1 MRDTLCWL
9 PVRQRI
15 HYTIS
20 TSCKIGWSPTLERH
34 ADQRWI
40 RQKARAVTP
49 PMPTDRASTSQE
61 RTSIIDYLL
70 INPVV
75 GASAYTGLYQK
86 NSPSLVKYPGAL
98 LTGLRVAD
106 GSVFCICLSVYP
118 SVTLSVC
125 VLSTLGH
132 VPEESRNPV
141 GP

>member
-20 TSCKIGWSPTLERH
+20 TSCKIGWTLERH

-40 RQKARAVTP
+40 RQKADGDLGLMAVTP

-86 NSPSLVKYPGAL
+86 NSPSLVKYPGAF
-98 LTGLRVAD
+98 LTGLR
-106 GSVFCICLSVYP
+106 
-118 SVTLSVC
+118 
-125 VLSTLGH
+125 
-132 VPEESRNPV
+132 
-141 GP
+141 